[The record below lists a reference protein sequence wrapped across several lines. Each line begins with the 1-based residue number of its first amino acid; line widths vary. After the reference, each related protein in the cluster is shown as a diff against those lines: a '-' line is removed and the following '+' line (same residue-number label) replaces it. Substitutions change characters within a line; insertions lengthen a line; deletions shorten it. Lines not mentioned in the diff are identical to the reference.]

1 MSGKKPDISLIVV
14 FHNAESTL
22 ERTLRSLAAQ
32 TLSSV
37 EYIFVDD
44 GSTDHSVAL
53 IQDFLA
59 LNPDFSGR
67 HRLVRSTT
75 RRGSAHATVLGFAH
89 ATGEYVMRCDADDYL
104 ENDAL
109 ERMLTA
115 TGSGRYDVVMAP
127 YFAERDGKTSIVGF
141 IQEPS
146 SLNDM
151 SIDTL
156 HFSLCNKLLRRRVID
171 DNNIVPYNGIDC
183 WEDLGVVARFMAM
196 KPSVGFVDD
205 PVYHY
210 VACSASLS
218 RSSRGRLL
226 EDHLVTALLVEQW
239 MIRQGLDQ
247 QYEEFLNHLKFCA
260 KIKMLRGR
268 DKDVTRWKKTFP
280 EVNGRI
286 LGLRHIALHWR
297 LLFAVV
303 AALPTALTQRVA
315 DFCDMFYSSDRAG
328 TQPSQGCPQGCAV
341 PKNDSK
347 ASSPAQK
354 PESKA

>member
-1 MSGKKPDISLIVV
+1 MRDKKPDISLIVV

-32 TLSSV
+32 TLPSV

-44 GSTDHSVAL
+44 GSTDHSVEV
-53 IQDFLA
+53 IQDFVA

-67 HRLVRSTT
+67 HRLVRSAT

-89 ATGEYVMRCDADDYL
+89 AAGEYVMRCDADDYL

-109 ERMLTA
+109 ERMLASTDN
-115 TGSGRYDVVMAP
+115 GRHDIVMAP
-127 YFAERDGKTSIVGF
+127 YFAERNGKKSTVGF
-141 IQEPS
+141 IREPS

-156 HFSLCNKLLRRRVID
+156 HFSLCNKLLRRKVID
-171 DNNIVPYNGIDC
+171 DHNIVPYDGIDC

-210 VACSASLS
+210 VAGSMSLS

-247 QYEEFLNHLKFCA
+247 QFEEFLNHLKFCA
-260 KIKMLRGR
+260 KVKMLRGR
-268 DKDVTRWKKTFP
+268 DKDVARWKKTFP

-297 LLFAVV
+297 LVFAAV
-303 AALPTALTQRVA
+303 AVLPTSFTQWIA
-315 DFCDMFYSSDRAG
+315 DRCDMFYRSDRAG

-341 PKNDSK
+341 PKNDPK
-347 ASSPAQK
+347 PLSPAQK